1 MYTKSTVNHFLF
13 LIITIESPSSSYN
26 AHIQTVILKLIIPG
40 TSFLVP
46 TFWYRLSG
54 TNFLQVCSNFLEPTF
69 KHFYNIT
76 IRVKINTGLNFGQL
90 IRNKGNISN
99 LDHGNQIYLNS
110 QALFSSCNH
119 R

>member
-40 TSFLVP
+40 TNFLVP
-46 TFWYRLSG
+46 TFWYQLSAG
-54 TNFLQVCSNFLEPTF
+54 SNFLEPTF